1 MNNLLKEVEISIDA
15 NINAVEEMLRDNK
28 AKLSR
33 IKQNAK
39 KYSPRDE
46 GAIENQE
53 AAVNDLESQLK
64 MAKIIRKGIFLIS
77 EREEHKEKSHCNG
90 SNQLIRIT
98 KFNLR

>member
-33 IKQNAK
+33 IKQSAK

-77 EREEHKEKSHCNG
+77 EREDEKEKSQCNG